1 MTEPTEDELRLARDI
16 AIRTWDLTGENA
28 ETVRRGEWDNIRQV
42 RSALAAI
49 RETTERAAKMINEGG
64 YYDDD
69 VSAFAST
76 EIVEDLR
83 NGKHL
88 KGDHP

>member
-1 MTEPTEDELRLARDI
+1 MTEPTEDELRLAHYI
-16 AIRTWDLTGENA
+16 AC
-28 ETVRRGEWDNIRQV
+28 RGRKAGTPRWWAAYDA
-42 RSALAAI
+42 ALAAI

-83 NGKHL
+83 NGEHL